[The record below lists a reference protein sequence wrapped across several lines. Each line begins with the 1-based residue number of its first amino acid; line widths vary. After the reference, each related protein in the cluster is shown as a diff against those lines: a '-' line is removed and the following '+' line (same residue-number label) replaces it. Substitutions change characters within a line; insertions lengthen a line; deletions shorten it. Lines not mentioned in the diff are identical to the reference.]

1 MIHKIIAFCLQQRL
15 LVIGASVVLA
25 VIGVISFERLPVQAF
40 PDVQNVFVQVVT
52 QYPGQAP
59 EEVEKLISLPIE
71 KEMNGLPH
79 LINMRSV
86 SIFGLSVVT
95 LTFDDE
101 AEDYFSRQQVVERLR
116 AVSASLPDEARPVMG
131 PLTTGVG
138 EIYRYRIEAPNYPLI
153 EQRSL
158 QDWLIERT
166 LRSVQGVAD
175 VVAFGGGVKQY
186 QIEVDPNKLRDYK
199 LTLPEVYQS
208 VAANNANTGGGYIEH
223 GYEALVVRGA
233 GLLKTADEIGDI
245 VVVSRDGVPV
255 LVKNIATVVVGPQP
269 RNGIVGYNERDD
281 VVQGIV
287 LLIKGR
293 DAIDVLQGVKEKIG
307 DLNGH
312 ILPPGVKIIPIYDRT
327 ELVQHTVHTV
337 EHNMLEGAALI
348 LAILVIFLRRALASA
363 VVITVIPLS
372 LMFAF
377 ILIDAE
383 HVSANLISLGAIDFG
398 IIVDSAVVL
407 VEAIMVKVTLEMAQK
422 ASIPHMRQSM
432 LMTAVDLARPILFS
446 KAIIIIAFLPIFTF
460 QRVEAKIFSP
470 MAFTL
475 SFALLGSL
483 IISLTLVPVLLS
495 YLIGPRLIESHNPLV
510 EGMERRYRSALEAV
524 LRHPRKLF
532 IGAGLTLALSLAST
546 PLIGTEFMPKLD
558 EGNIWLTITLPTP
571 VSLAKAKVLE
581 QDIRGHLREFSEAK
595 SILTQLGRPEDG
607 TDPKGFNNL
616 EVLIDLKPKDTWHYK
631 NKDELVEAMQKRLA
645 VFPGLQ
651 FNFSQVIQD
660 NVEEAISG
668 VKGEIAIKIFGEDL
682 KVLQEK
688 ANQITRILR
697 SIEGSTDVAAEQQS
711 GLAQMVISIDRSKIA
726 RYGIDINDVEDVIAM
741 AVGGK
746 SATQMLE
753 GERRFDVTVRLA
765 GQARDSVGAIEDITV
780 LSPDGSRIPLAELA
794 EIKINQGASRISR
807 EDNMRRIA
815 IKCNLIGRD
824 QGSFVAEAQQKVD
837 EQVVLEPGY
846 RVVWSGQFENQQ
858 RAMKRLSFIVPVSLV
873 LIFILL
879 FWAFQSLK
887 NASLIVMNV
896 PFAMIGGLVALLL
909 TGIHLSVS
917 AAVGFI
923 ALFGIAV
930 QNGVILLTQI
940 NHLRREGIPLRD
952 AILQGS
958 VSRLRPVVMTA
969 LMAILGLLPAAL
981 STSVGSETAKPFAVV
996 IIGGLITATLLTLT
1010 MLPAL
1015 YRHFEEQHET

>member
-1 MIHKIIAFCLQQRL
+1 
-15 LVIGASVVLA
+15 
-25 VIGVISFERLPVQAF
+25 
-40 PDVQNVFVQVVT
+40 
-52 QYPGQAP
+52 
-59 EEVEKLISLPIE
+59 
-71 KEMNGLPH
+71 
-79 LINMRSV
+79 
-86 SIFGLSVVT
+86 
-95 LTFDDE
+95 
-101 AEDYFSRQQVVERLR
+101 
-116 AVSASLPDEARPVMG
+116 
-131 PLTTGVG
+131 
-138 EIYRYRIEAPNYPLI
+138 
-153 EQRSL
+153 
-158 QDWLIERT
+158 
-166 LRSVQGVAD
+166 
-175 VVAFGGGVKQY
+175 
-186 QIEVDPNKLRDYK
+186 
-199 LTLPEVYQS
+199 
-208 VAANNANTGGGYIEH
+208 
-223 GYEALVVRGA
+223 
-233 GLLKTADEIGDI
+233 
-245 VVVSRDGVPV
+245 
-255 LVKNIATVVVGPQP
+255 
-269 RNGIVGYNERDD
+269 
-281 VVQGIV
+281 
-287 LLIKGR
+287 
-293 DAIDVLQGVKEKIG
+293 
-307 DLNGH
+307 
-312 ILPPGVKIIPIYDRT
+312 
-327 ELVQHTVHTV
+327 
-337 EHNMLEGAALI
+337 MLEGAALI
-348 LAILVIFLRRALASA
+348 LAILVIFLRRALASS
-363 VVITVIPLS
+363 VVIAVIPLS
-372 LMFAF
+372 LLFAF

-407 VEAIMVKVTLEMAQK
+407 VEAIMVKVTLEMSQK
-422 ASIPHMRQSM
+422 ASVAHMRQSM

-510 EGMERRYRSALEAV
+510 EGMERHYRSALESV
-524 LRHPRKLF
+524 LRHPRRLF
-532 IGAGLTLALSLAST
+532 IGAGLTLALSLGST
-546 PLIGTEFMPKLD
+546 SLIGTEFMPKLD

-581 QDIRGHLREFSEAK
+581 QDIRGRLREFSEAK

-631 NKDELVEAMQKRLA
+631 DKDELIEAMQKRLA

-682 KVLQEK
+682 KVLQDK

-697 SIEGSTDVAAEQQS
+697 SIEGATDVAAEQQS
-711 GLAQMVISIDRSKIA
+711 GLAQMVIAIDRAKIA
-726 RYGIDINDVEDVIAM
+726 RYGINVDDVENVIAM

-746 SATQMLE
+746 TATQMLE
-753 GERRFDVTVRLA
+753 GERRFDITVRLT
-765 GQARDSVGAIEDITV
+765 GTARDSVGAIEDITV

-824 QGSFVAEAQQKVD
+824 QGSFVAEAQEKVA

-846 RVVWSGQFENQQ
+846 RIVWSGQFENQQ
-858 RAMKRLSFIVPVSLV
+858 RAMKRLAFIVPVSLV

-887 NASLIVMNV
+887 SASLIVMNV

-940 NHLRREGIPLRD
+940 NHLRREGTPLQE

-969 LMAILGLLPAAL
+969 LMAILGLIPAAL

-1010 MLPAL
+1010 MLPTL

>member
-15 LVIGASVVLA
+15 LIIGASVLLA
-25 VIGVISFERLPVQAF
+25 VVGIISFERLPVQAF

-59 EEVEKLISLPIE
+59 EEVEKLVSLPIE

-101 AEDYFSRQQVVERLR
+101 AEDYFSRQQVLERLR
-116 AVSASLPDEARPVMG
+116 AVRLPDEVSPVLG

-153 EQRSL
+153 EQRAL
-158 QDWLIERT
+158 QDWVIERT

-186 QIEVDPNKLRDYK
+186 QIEVDPDKLRDYK
-199 LTLPEVYQS
+199 LTLPDVYQS

-233 GLLKTADEIGDI
+233 GLLKSADEIGDI
-245 VVVSRDGVPV
+245 VVASRNGVPV
-255 LVKNIATVVVGPQP
+255 LVKHIANVAIGPQP

-281 VVQGIV
+281 IVEGVV
-287 LLIKGR
+287 LLIKGK
-293 DAIDVLQGVKEKIG
+293 DAIEVLQGVKEKVK
-307 DLNGH
+307 DLNDH
-312 ILPPGVKIIPIYDRT
+312 VLPPGVKMMPIYDRT
-327 ELVQHTVHTV
+327 DLVQHTVHTV

-372 LMFAF
+372 LLFAF

-407 VEAIMVKVTLEMAQK
+407 VEAIMVKVTLEMSQK

-510 EGMERRYRSALEAV
+510 EGMERRYRSALESV

-532 IGAGLTLALSLAST
+532 IGAGLTLVLSLAST

-616 EVLIDLKPKDTWHYK
+616 EVLIDLNPKDTWHYRD
-631 NKDELVEAMQKRLA
+631 KDELVEAMQKRLA

-697 SIEGSTDVAAEQQS
+697 SIEGATDVAAEQQS
-711 GLAQMVISIDRSKIA
+711 GLAQMVISIDRAKIA
-726 RYGIDINDVEDVIAM
+726 RYGININDVENVIAM
-741 AVGGK
+741 AVGGQ

-765 GQARDSVGAIEDITV
+765 APARDSVGAIEDITV

-824 QGSFVAEAQQKVD
+824 QGSFVDEAQQKVA

-846 RVVWSGQFENQQ
+846 RIVWSGQFENQ
-858 RAMKRLSFIVPVSLV
+858 
-873 LIFILL
+873 
-879 FWAFQSLK
+879 
-887 NASLIVMNV
+887 
-896 PFAMIGGLVALLL
+896 
-909 TGIHLSVS
+909 
-917 AAVGFI
+917 
-923 ALFGIAV
+923 
-930 QNGVILLTQI
+930 
-940 NHLRREGIPLRD
+940 
-952 AILQGS
+952 
-958 VSRLRPVVMTA
+958 
-969 LMAILGLLPAAL
+969 
-981 STSVGSETAKPFAVV
+981 
-996 IIGGLITATLLTLT
+996 
-1010 MLPAL
+1010 
-1015 YRHFEEQHET
+1015 

>member
-15 LVIGASVVLA
+15 LIIGASVLLVVVGA
-25 VIGVISFERLPVQAF
+25 ISVERLPVQAF

-116 AVSASLPDEARPVMG
+116 AVSSSLPDGAQPVMG

-138 EIYRYRIEAPNYPLI
+138 EIYRYRIEAPNYPLV
-153 EQRSL
+153 EQRAL
-158 QDWLIERT
+158 QDWVIERT

-186 QIEVDPNKLRDYK
+186 QIEVDPDKLRDYK
-199 LTLPEVYQS
+199 LTLPDVYQA

-233 GLLKTADEIGDI
+233 GLLKSADEIGDI
-245 VVVSRDGVPV
+245 VIDSRDGVPV
-255 LVKNIATVVVGPQP
+255 FVKNVAKIAVGPQP

-281 VVQGIV
+281 VVEGVV

-293 DAIDVLQGVKEKIG
+293 DALIVLQGVKEKIEA
-307 DLNGH
+307 LNGH
-312 ILPPGVKIIPIYDRT
+312 ALPPGVKIIPIYDRT
-327 ELVQHTVHTV
+327 ELVEHTKKTV
-337 EHNMLEGAALI
+337 VHNMLEGAALI
-348 LAILVIFLRRALASA
+348 LAILVVFLRRTLASA
-363 VVITVIPLS
+363 IVITVIPLS
-372 LMFAF
+372 LLFAF
-377 ILIDAE
+377 ILIDAKN
-383 HVSANLISLGAIDFG
+383 VSANLISLGAIDFG

-407 VEAIMVKVTLEMAQK
+407 VEAIMVKVTLEMSQK
-422 ASIPHMRQSM
+422 ASVAHMRQSM

-510 EGMERRYRSALEAV
+510 EGMERHYRSALESV
-524 LRHPRKLF
+524 LRHPRRLF
-532 IGAGLTLALSLAST
+532 IGAGLTLALSLGST
-546 PLIGTEFMPKLD
+546 SLIGTEFMPKLD

-581 QDIRGHLREFSEAK
+581 QDIRGRLREFSEAK

-616 EVLIDLKPKDTWHYK
+616 EILIDLKDKNTWDHKY
-631 NKDELVEAMQKRLA
+631 NKDKDKLVEDMQKRLA

-668 VKGEIAIKIFGEDL
+668 VKGEIAIKIFG
-682 KVLQEK
+682 
-688 ANQITRILR
+688 
-697 SIEGSTDVAAEQQS
+697 
-711 GLAQMVISIDRSKIA
+711 
-726 RYGIDINDVEDVIAM
+726 
-741 AVGGK
+741 
-746 SATQMLE
+746 
-753 GERRFDVTVRLA
+753 
-765 GQARDSVGAIEDITV
+765 
-780 LSPDGSRIPLAELA
+780 
-794 EIKINQGASRISR
+794 
-807 EDNMRRIA
+807 
-815 IKCNLIGRD
+815 
-824 QGSFVAEAQQKVD
+824 
-837 EQVVLEPGY
+837 
-846 RVVWSGQFENQQ
+846 
-858 RAMKRLSFIVPVSLV
+858 
-873 LIFILL
+873 
-879 FWAFQSLK
+879 
-887 NASLIVMNV
+887 
-896 PFAMIGGLVALLL
+896 
-909 TGIHLSVS
+909 
-917 AAVGFI
+917 
-923 ALFGIAV
+923 
-930 QNGVILLTQI
+930 
-940 NHLRREGIPLRD
+940 
-952 AILQGS
+952 
-958 VSRLRPVVMTA
+958 
-969 LMAILGLLPAAL
+969 
-981 STSVGSETAKPFAVV
+981 
-996 IIGGLITATLLTLT
+996 
-1010 MLPAL
+1010 
-1015 YRHFEEQHET
+1015 

>member
-1 MIHKIIAFCLQQRL
+1 MIHKIISFCLQQRL
-15 LVIGASVVLA
+15 LIIGASVLLV
-25 VIGVISFERLPVQAF
+25 VVGTISVERLPVQAF

-101 AEDYFSRQQVVERLR
+101 AEDYFSRQQVLERLR
-116 AVSASLPDEARPVMG
+116 AVSLPTEVGPVLG

-138 EIYRYRIEAPNYPLI
+138 EIYRYRIEAPNHPLI
-153 EQRSL
+153 EQRAL
-158 QDWLIERT
+158 QDWVIERT

-186 QIEVDPNKLRDYK
+186 QIEVDPDKLRDYK

-233 GLLKTADEIGDI
+233 GLLKSADEIGDI
-245 VVVSRDGVPV
+245 VIASRDGVPV
-255 LVKNIATVVVGPQP
+255 LVKHIANVVVGPQP

-281 VVQGIV
+281 VVEGVV

-293 DAIDVLQGVKEKIG
+293 DALVVLQGVKEKIE

-327 ELVQHTVHTV
+327 ELVEHTKKTV
-337 EHNMLEGAALI
+337 VHNMLEGAALI
-348 LAILVIFLRRALASA
+348 LAILVIFLRRALASS
-363 VVITVIPLS
+363 VVIAVIPLS
-372 LMFAF
+372 LLFAF

-407 VEAIMVKVTLEMAQK
+407 VEAIMVKVTLEMSQK
-422 ASIPHMRQSM
+422 ASVAHMRQSM

-510 EGMERRYRSALEAV
+510 EGMERHYRSALESV
-524 LRHPRKLF
+524 LRHPRRLF
-532 IGAGLTLALSLAST
+532 IGAGLTLALSLGST
-546 PLIGTEFMPKLD
+546 SLIGTEFMPKLD

-581 QDIRGHLREFSEAK
+581 QDIRGRLREFSEAK

-631 NKDELVEAMQKRLA
+631 DKDELIEAMQKRLA

-682 KVLQEK
+682 KVLQDK

-697 SIEGSTDVAAEQQS
+697 SIEGATDVAAEQQS
-711 GLAQMVISIDRSKIA
+711 GLAQMVIAIDRAKIA
-726 RYGIDINDVEDVIAM
+726 RYGINVDDVESVIAM

-746 SATQMLE
+746 TATQMLE
-753 GERRFDVTVRLA
+753 GERRFDITVRLT
-765 GQARDSVGAIEDITV
+765 GTARDSVGAIEDITV

-824 QGSFVAEAQQKVD
+824 QGSFVAEAQEKVA

-846 RVVWSGQFENQQ
+846 RIVWSGQFENQQ
-858 RAMKRLSFIVPVSLV
+858 RAMKRLAFIVPVSLV

-887 NASLIVMNV
+887 SASLIVMNV

-940 NHLRREGIPLRD
+940 NHLRREGTPLQE

-969 LMAILGLLPAAL
+969 LMAILGLIPAAL

-1010 MLPAL
+1010 MLPTL

>member
-1 MIHKIIAFCLQQRL
+1 
-15 LVIGASVVLA
+15 
-25 VIGVISFERLPVQAF
+25 
-40 PDVQNVFVQVVT
+40 
-52 QYPGQAP
+52 
-59 EEVEKLISLPIE
+59 
-71 KEMNGLPH
+71 
-79 LINMRSV
+79 
-86 SIFGLSVVT
+86 
-95 LTFDDE
+95 
-101 AEDYFSRQQVVERLR
+101 
-116 AVSASLPDEARPVMG
+116 
-131 PLTTGVG
+131 
-138 EIYRYRIEAPNYPLI
+138 
-153 EQRSL
+153 
-158 QDWLIERT
+158 
-166 LRSVQGVAD
+166 
-175 VVAFGGGVKQY
+175 
-186 QIEVDPNKLRDYK
+186 
-199 LTLPEVYQS
+199 
-208 VAANNANTGGGYIEH
+208 
-223 GYEALVVRGA
+223 
-233 GLLKTADEIGDI
+233 
-245 VVVSRDGVPV
+245 
-255 LVKNIATVVVGPQP
+255 
-269 RNGIVGYNERDD
+269 
-281 VVQGIV
+281 
-287 LLIKGR
+287 
-293 DAIDVLQGVKEKIG
+293 
-307 DLNGH
+307 
-312 ILPPGVKIIPIYDRT
+312 
-327 ELVQHTVHTV
+327 
-337 EHNMLEGAALI
+337 HNMLEGAALI
-348 LAILVIFLRRALASA
+348 LAILVVFLRRALASA

-372 LMFAF
+372 LLFAF

-422 ASIPHMRQSM
+422 ASVAHMRQSM

-510 EGMERRYRSALEAV
+510 EGMERRYRSVLEAV
-524 LRHPRKLF
+524 LGHPRKLF

-581 QDIRGHLREFSEAK
+581 QDIRGRLREFNEAK

-682 KVLQEK
+682 KVLQNK
-688 ANQITRILR
+688 ADQITRILR

-711 GLAQMVISIDRSKIA
+711 GLAQMVIAIDRAKIA
-726 RYGIDINDVEDVIAM
+726 RYGIDVDDVENVIAM

-746 SATQMLE
+746 AATQMLE
-753 GERRFDVTVRLA
+753 GERRFDITVRLT
-765 GQARDSVGAIEDITV
+765 GPSRDSVGAIEDITV

-824 QGSFVAEAQQKVD
+824 QGGFVAEAQQKVA

-879 FWAFQSLK
+879 FWTFQSLK
-887 NASLIVMNV
+887 SASLIVMNV
-896 PFAMIGGLVALLL
+896 PFSMIGGLVALLL

-940 NHLRREGIPLRD
+940 NHLRREGIPLQD